1 MALSKR
7 NRRGLLW
14 VILLTLIIA
23 ISPRV
28 ISALSLNEEPII
40 SFQEMKQIHQDF
52 VVSVEKEKT
61 RKTKSFKSKYSVP
74 NQKINPNELSV
85 QEWKELGLSQ
95 KQADIVVKFS
105 ERGLKSNNDLKK
117 IFVFPEQLFNLIK
130 DSLFYPELKHDSWND
145 QNNFKQDYTAEK
157 KKRVLVDISIAN
169 QEELETIPGI
179 GPFFAK
185 KILDHRNNLGGFVSK
200 SQLLEI
206 WKFDEEKL
214 NEIDEYLVLSKREIR
229 KTNINSAELEELK
242 SHPYITYSVA
252 NSIVKMRDTNGKYS
266 DVSEIKKSKLISEE
280 LYQKIVRYI
289 TVE

>member
-14 VILLTLIIA
+14 VVLLTVIIA

-28 ISALSLNEEPII
+28 ISAFSLNEEPII

-52 VVSVEKEKT
+52 VVSVKKEKT
-61 RKTKSFKSKYSVP
+61 RKYKSFKSKFSVP
-74 NQKINPNELSV
+74 NEKVNPNELST
-85 QEWKELGLSQ
+85 QDWKELGLSQ

-105 ERGLKSNNDLKK
+105 KRGLRSNSDLKK
-117 IFVFPEQLFNLIK
+117 IYVFPKELFNLIK
-130 DSLFYPELKHDSWND
+130 DSLFYPKTESHAY
-145 QNNFKQDYTAEK
+145 NNSSEYDVEK
-157 KKRVLVDISIAN
+157 AKKEYSQVLVDISIAD

-185 KILDHRNNLGGFVSK
+185 KILDYRNSLGGFVSK

-206 WKFDEEKL
+206 WKFDEQKL
-214 NEIDEYLVLSKREIR
+214 NEIDEYLVLSKREIQ
-229 KTNINSAELEELK
+229 KININSTELEELK
-242 SHPYITYSVA
+242 NHPYISYSVA
-252 NSIVKMRDTNGKYS
+252 NSIIKMRETNGKYS
-266 DVSEIKKSKLISEE
+266 DVGEIKKSKLISEE

>member
-14 VILLTLIIA
+14 VILLTLIVA

-28 ISALSLNEEPII
+28 ISAFTLNEEPVI
-40 SFQEMKQIHQDF
+40 SFHEMEQIHQEF
-52 VVSVEKEKT
+52 VVSVKKKKT
-61 RKTKSFKSKYSVP
+61 TKSEAFKSKFSVP
-74 NQKINPNELSV
+74 NQKVNPNDLST
-85 QEWKELGLSQ
+85 QDWKELGLSQ
-95 KQADIVVKFS
+95 KQAEIVVKFS
-105 ERGLKSNNDLKK
+105 ERGLRSNNDLKK
-117 IFVFPEQLFNLIK
+117 IYVFPNQLFNLIK
-130 DSLFYPELKHDSWND
+130 DSLIYPESDSHVYNKSSNYD
-145 QNNFKQDYTAEK
+145 AEK
-157 KKRVLVDISIAN
+157 TKKDYSQVKVDISIAN

-185 KILDHRNNLGGFVSK
+185 KILDHRSNLGGFVNK
-200 SQLLEI
+200 NQLLEI
-206 WKFDEEKL
+206 WKFDEKKL
-214 NEIDEYLVLSKREIR
+214 NEIEQYLILSKCEIQ
-229 KTNINSAELEELK
+229 KININSSELEELK

-252 NSIVKMRDTNGKYS
+252 NSIVKMRETNGMYS

>member
-14 VILLTLIIA
+14 VVLLTVIIA

-28 ISALSLNEEPII
+28 ISAFSLNEEPII

-52 VVSVEKEKT
+52 VVSVKKEKT
-61 RKTKSFKSKYSVP
+61 RKYKSFKSKFSVP
-74 NQKINPNELSV
+74 NEKVNPNELST
-85 QEWKELGLSQ
+85 QDWKELGLSQ

-105 ERGLKSNNDLKK
+105 KRGLRSNSDLKK
-117 IFVFPEQLFNLIK
+117 IYVFPKELFNLIK
-130 DSLFYPELKHDSWND
+130 DSLFYPKTESHAY
-145 QNNFKQDYTAEK
+145 NNSSEYDVEK
-157 KKRVLVDISIAN
+157 AKKEYSQVLVDISIAD

-185 KILDHRNNLGGFVSK
+185 KILDYRNSLGGFVSK

-206 WKFDEEKL
+206 WKFDEQKL
-214 NEIDEYLVLSKREIR
+214 NEIDEYLVLSKREVQKI
-229 KTNINSAELEELK
+229 NINSTELEELK
-242 SHPYITYSVA
+242 NHPYISYSVA
-252 NSIVKMRDTNGKYS
+252 NSIIKMRETNGKYS
-266 DVSEIKKSKLISEE
+266 DVGEIKKSKLISEE